1 MPVISMISMEKA
13 GSFLPTTLTWV
24 MLSTIVQKAMWVFK
38 ATQPICPLRGHWS
51 LSAVVY
57 P

>member
-1 MPVISMISMEKA
+1 MISMEKA